1 VRLLRKI
8 VSKTLDALASY
19 RIVLFLVAALLV
31 YCGLRLFW
39 GTPRPEDLVVEGYG
53 FLYDIILFGVILSF
67 YDWWREKRT
76 KIRDYH
82 EQLTDFLS
90 WEGQEGMLRKVGI
103 IRRLNEMRA
112 PLPDMFNIVLTK
124 ADLSEVNLKNACMQK
139 CDLSNAVLEYAD
151 LEGADVEEG
160 NFVGCDF
167 LGSNLKDTR
176 LRFAILRGAKFEGAN
191 LEGADLWE
199 SRLQGADLGKA
210 RGVTW
215 QQLEDTKRDDKTIL
229 PDYLKH

>member
-1 VRLLRKI
+1 M
-8 VSKTLDALASY
+8 
-19 RIVLFLVAALLV
+19 
-31 YCGLRLFW
+31 
-39 GTPRPEDLVVEGYG
+39 
-53 FLYDIILFGVILSF
+53 
-67 YDWWREKRT
+67 WRERKT

-82 EQLTDFLS
+82 DQLRDFIP
-90 WEGQEGMLRKVGI
+90 WESQEGVLRKVGI
-103 IRRLNEMRA
+103 IKRLNEMRA
-112 PLPDMFNIVLTK
+112 SLPDMFNIVLTK
-124 ADLSEVNLKNACMQK
+124 ADLSGANLKNAFMLK
-139 CDLSNAVLEYAD
+139 CNLEDAVLEYAD

-229 PDYLKH
+229 PDYLKREDEEKGENEYKD